1 MAART
6 ASSLDPEAA
15 GQQVDELNR
24 LLMSLSNSLRLR
36 VREGL
41 LARGHDLTPSH
52 IHLIPNLPREGMRL
66 TDLAM
71 RLQLTLA
78 RTGQLVQELE
88 EVGYVRRVPD
98 ERDRRAKLVLYTK
111 RGLGLIADSD
121 EIQHEVAQEYA
132 EILGGERLARLGELL
147 ARLDA
152 GIHERGDESQAPQGA
167 RRGLRGG

>member
-1 MAART
+1 MAPRSA
-6 ASSLDPEAA
+6 DPAPA
-15 GQQVDELNR
+15 QQLDELNR
-24 LLMSLSNSLRLR
+24 LLMSLSNTLRLR

-52 IHLIPNLPREGMRL
+52 THLIPNLPREGMRL

-88 EVGYVRRVPD
+88 EVGYVERIPD
-98 ERDRRAKLVLYTK
+98 ERDRRAKRVLYTK

-121 EIQHEVAQEYA
+121 AIQHEVAKEYA
-132 EILGGERLARLGELL
+132 DILGGPRVAQLARLLTQ
-147 ARLDA
+147 LDA
-152 GIHERGDESQAPQGA
+152 GIQKRADES
-167 RRGLRGG
+167 